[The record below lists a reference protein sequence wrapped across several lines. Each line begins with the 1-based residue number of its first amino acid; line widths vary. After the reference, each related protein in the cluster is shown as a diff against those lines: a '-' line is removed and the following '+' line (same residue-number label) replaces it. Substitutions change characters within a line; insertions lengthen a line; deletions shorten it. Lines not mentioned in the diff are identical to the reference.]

1 MVSPTAAVFRNTASA
16 LFLLTLPAHAETLL
30 VKTYAISGNTGPAL
44 YASIGEKGPLL
55 AGGRRVMAYTN
66 WDLKW
71 SRSYVQMG
79 NACTLAA
86 AVPHLIITINLPKP
100 EKPLNGTVAAHWKTF
115 ISGIEAHEQ
124 VHTAA
129 IRTMVETITRETVGL
144 TQDND
149 PQCKT
154 IRKSVLA
161 KVQAANE
168 AYKAASRIFDKV
180 EMSAGGNVNG
190 LVLGLVNGG

>member
-1 MVSPTAAVFRNTASA
+1 MKLLLIGIVSLLT
-16 LFLLTLPAHAETLL
+16 LLTLPAHAETLL
-30 VKTYAISGNTGPAL
+30 TKTYAISGSTGPAL
-44 YASIGEKGPLL
+44 YVSIGEKGPLL

-71 SRSYVQMG
+71 TRSYVRNG
-79 NACTLAA
+79 AACTLTT
-86 AVPHLIITINLPKP
+86 AVPHLIITMNLPKSA
-100 EKPLNGTVAAHWKTF
+100 KPLTGAVAAHWKTF

-124 VHTAA
+124 VHAAA

-154 IRKSVLA
+154 IRKVVLA

-168 AYKAASRIFDKV
+168 AYKASSRAFDSV
-180 EMSAGGNVNG
+180 EMATDGNVNA
-190 LVLGLVNGG
+190 LVLALVNGG

>member
-1 MVSPTAAVFRNTASA
+1 MKLA
-16 LFLLTLPAHAETLL
+16 LALLLLTLPAHAESTLT
-30 VKTYAISGNTGPAL
+30 KTYAISGSTGPEL

-71 SRSYVQMG
+71 TRSYVPSG

-86 AVPHLIITINLPKP
+86 ATPHLIITINLPKP
-100 EKPLNGTVAAHWKTF
+100 AAPLSGAVAAHWKTF
-115 ISGIEAHEQ
+115 IAGIEAHEQ
-124 VHTAA
+124 VHAAA
-129 IRTMVETITRETVGL
+129 IRTMVETIIRETVGL
-144 TQDND
+144 TEDND

-154 IRKSVLA
+154 IRKFVLA

-168 AYKAASRIFDKV
+168 AYKADSRKFDSV
-180 EMSAGGNVNG
+180 EMATDGNVNA
-190 LVLGLVNGG
+190 LVLALVNGG

>member
-1 MVSPTAAVFRNTASA
+1 MRSMITGIFC
-16 LFLLTLPAHAETLL
+16 LLTLPVHAETTLI
-30 VKTYAISGNTGPAL
+30 KTYAISGSTGPAL

-71 SRSYVQMG
+71 TRSYVPNG
-79 NACTLAA
+79 NACTLAT

-100 EKPLNGTVAAHWKTF
+100 AKPLTGAIEAHWKAF
-115 ISGIEAHEQ
+115 ITGIEAHEQ
-124 VHTAA
+124 VHAAA
-129 IRTMVETITRETVGL
+129 IRAMVETITRETVGL

-168 AYKAASRIFDKV
+168 AYKATSRAFDSV
-180 EMSAGGNVNG
+180 EMATGGNVNT
-190 LVLGLVNGG
+190 LVLALVNGG